1 MGEGRDIFKGFE
13 NKGNIIV
20 LQLFMQ
26 QWFIGQRSYGG
37 LFFCFFY
44 IYNIS
49 LHLFIRLL
57 SSPLPGTSAWYA
69 PSLTEKRRIR
79 MKVE

>member
-26 QWFIGQRSYGG
+26 QWFIGQRSYGCY
-37 LFFCFFY
+37 FFASFIFITYHY
-44 IYNIS
+44 IFCGHSQLLRIKGNRGNAGNVTIWNI
-49 LHLFIRLL
+49 I
-57 SSPLPGTSAWYA
+57 
-69 PSLTEKRRIR
+69 I
-79 MKVE
+79 